1 MFRRQ
6 LVGMLS
12 AEGMSNRSI
21 ASTVQVD
28 ERTVRRDQVRQ
39 HSAPEVGPLDPPSSD
54 PDPDISAVVSPVS
67 APSAA
72 TPEQRRRPLPPQIRN
87 AVYDLELRS
96 RQLENLAEDD
106 RFKKSVTVH
115 DVNSVKWTLE
125 RLEKVAQAFESAG
138 VTE

>member
-28 ERTVRRDQVRQ
+28 ERTVRRDQVR
-39 HSAPEVGPLDPPSSD
+39 HVAAPEVGPLDPPSSD

-67 APSAA
+67 APSAV
-72 TPEQRRRPLPPQIRN
+72 TPEDACFLPATIERVSVERTPLEYYAI
-87 AVYDLELRS
+87 A
-96 RQLENLAEDD
+96 
-106 RFKKSVTVH
+106 
-115 DVNSVKWTLE
+115 
-125 RLEKVAQAFESAG
+125 
-138 VTE
+138 